1 MVFFKGA
8 SFIGMGDES
17 YYAGMDVRQ
26 VGIRAQP
33 RKRAEALRMA
43 A

>member
-1 MVFFKGA
+1 MIFFKGA

-17 YYAGMDVRQ
+17 YYAQTDARQ
-26 VGIRAQP
+26 VWIRAQP